1 MREIRAKIE
10 AAIKREVRQRC
21 GFGCVVCGK
30 PFYEYDHINEY
41 SKVKEHE
48 ADNLT
53 LLCPDHHAEKTRGLR
68 SADQVRDANAAPFNR
83 RMGSSSPYRLA
94 YGGTVSKVS
103 IGSNSFVQTMGSISE
118 PLVLN
123 GEPLVRVR
131 TESGNLLVS
140 ARLFDASGAV
150 ILTIDDNELKY
161 DTGIWDVEFV
171 SDRLIVR
178 EAHRKILA
186 KIVFSPP
193 DSITVERAHFSH
205 EGLSVQVT
213 AREILYRTKRG
224 KLSISGNS
232 VLDIPYPRG
241 VVLTDENHELGSLPA
256 AINVPVR
263 VG

>member
-1 MREIRAKIE
+1 MSESREKIE

-30 PFYEYDHINEY
+30 PFYEYDHIDEY
-41 SKVKEHE
+41 SKVRGHA

-68 SADQVRDANAAPFNR
+68 STSQVRAANADPFNK
-83 RMGSSSPYRLA
+83 RMGSSSPYLLA
-94 YGGTVSKVS
+94 YSGAVSKVS
-103 IGSNSFVQTMGSISE
+103 IGSNSFVQTMGLVSE

-140 ARLFDASGAV
+140 ARLFDESGAI

-171 SDRLIVR
+171 ADRLVVR

-186 KIVFSPP
+186 KLVFSPP
-193 DSITVERAHFSH
+193 DSITVERAYFSH
-205 EGLSVQVT
+205 DGLSVQVT
-213 AREILYRTKRG
+213 ARELLYTTKRG
-224 KLSISGNS
+224 RLSFSGNS
-232 VLDIPYPRG
+232 VLNVPYARG
-241 VVLTDENHELGSLPA
+241 IVLTDANHEAGDMPA
-256 AINVPVR
+256 AFNFPV
-263 VG
+263 

>member
-1 MREIRAKIE
+1 MPESREKIE

-30 PFYEYDHINEY
+30 PFYEYDHIDEY
-41 SKVKEHE
+41 SKVREHDPE
-48 ADNLT
+48 NLT

-68 SADQVRDANAAPFNR
+68 STAQVRASNADPFNR
-83 RMGSSSPYRLA
+83 RMGSSSPYMLA
-94 YGGTVSKVS
+94 YGGAVSKVS
-103 IGSNSFVQTMGSISE
+103 IGSNSFVQTMGSVSE

-123 GEPLVRVR
+123 GEPRVRVR

-140 ARLFDASGAV
+140 ARLFDASGAI

-161 DTGIWDVEFV
+161 DTSIWDVEFV
-171 SDRLIVR
+171 ADRLVVR

-186 KIVFSPP
+186 KLVFSPP
-193 DSITVERAHFSH
+193 DSITVERAYFSH

-213 AREILYRTKRG
+213 AREIVYATERG
-224 KLSISGNS
+224 RLSFSGNS

-241 VVLTDENHELGSLPA
+241 IVLTDEKHVVGDLPA
-256 AINVPVR
+256 AFHFPV
-263 VG
+263 